1 MPLLLQALGLQPKR
15 QLGIIQ
21 TLGLQIRAS
30 WEKPLGQLFVY
41 ACCLSR
47 LTGIHFAKIK
57 LAWFDEKDY
66 FETDTMDVY
75 KNVMKSFTK

>member
-1 MPLLLQALGLQPKR
+1 M
-15 QLGIIQ
+15 III
-21 TLGLQIRAS
+21 LDYKPGAAK
-30 WEKPLGQLFVY
+30 EKPLGQLFVY

-66 FETDTMDVY
+66 FETDTMHVY
-75 KNVMKSFTK
+75 KNVMKTFTK